1 VEDTVEINELT
12 KEIVEVGF
20 TSEELAQRDKDAKDW
35 VAADKVRI
43 EEERTKAVSK
53 SSALAKLATLGLT
66 EDEVYAIMEE

>member
-43 EEERTKAVSK
+43 EEERAKAVSK